1 VVSLFAPV
9 VPAAR
14 WAPFGVPSVV
24 LGDQGAPC
32 AGTRARRCPVPG
44 HPCLDTIDPG
54 EVVAAV
60 AALRETPRTGQR
72 PAEVLP

>member
-1 VVSLFAPV
+1 
-9 VPAAR
+9 
-14 WAPFGVPSVV
+14 VV